1 MKNHNKQKYIFKSGI
16 SERQSIEFVY
26 RIPKV
31 FLFLIIV
38 TPIFH
43 MLSNFVKEG
52 NIDNFS
58 FLFSI
63 MEIGKI
69 LLIPSIAC
77 LVFFLFNASFTL
89 YSFELTRNAIYKLH
103 FIYKWKSREINI
115 EEIEFVEAIPV
126 MWQTGYFHLIFYS
139 QQKDLKIEG
148 LKWEVGKTA
157 IKKINELNLK
167 VYIRKENSNK
177 TKIDDKLLEEFQN
190 ENIQFNDKNYD
201 EFIEKH
207 PKHSKIFY

>member
-1 MKNHNKQKYIFKSGI
+1 
-16 SERQSIEFVY
+16 
-26 RIPKV
+26 
-31 FLFLIIV
+31 
-38 TPIFH
+38 
-43 MLSNFVKEG
+43 
-52 NIDNFS
+52 
-58 FLFSI
+58 
-63 MEIGKI
+63 
-69 LLIPSIAC
+69 
-77 LVFFLFNASFTL
+77 
-89 YSFELTRNAIYKLH
+89 
-103 FIYKWKSREINI
+103 
-115 EEIEFVEAIPV
+115 